1 MSNDIEGLKRNFTAA
16 SNELKKCVGNKPG
29 MNAEMKYGQAYMALV
44 KAGVAPKLKKKYR
57 GGLK

>member
-1 MSNDIEGLKRNFTAA
+1 MSQDIDDLKRAFNAA
-16 SNELKKCVGNKPG
+16 SNELKKGVGSKAG
-29 MNAEMKYGQAYMALV
+29 QSAEQKYGQAYMALV